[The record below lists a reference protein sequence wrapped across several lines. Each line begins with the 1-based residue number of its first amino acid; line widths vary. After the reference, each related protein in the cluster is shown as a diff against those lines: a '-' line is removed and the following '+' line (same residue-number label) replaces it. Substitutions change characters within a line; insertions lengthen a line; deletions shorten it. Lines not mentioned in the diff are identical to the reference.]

1 MPAQPL
7 THEQLED
14 AKRLKAIYFARRQE
28 LQLTQDALASLCG
41 WNSQGTV
48 SQYLNGKIPLNV
60 DASAKLA
67 RHLKCSIDDFS
78 PTMAQELRSLGDGL
92 APDEQ
97 NIIMPEAAAPTDPAP
112 GLYAVEN
119 RTVSRPPMTDDEKA
133 VLNGYRVASEDVRA
147 DIWGKCLV
155 ALKKHGRRE
164 GEAQKKA

>member
-112 GLYAVEN
+112 GLYAVEQ
-119 RTVSRPPMTDDEKA
+119 RTVARPPLTRDEQA
-133 VLNGYRVASEDVRA
+133 VLDGYRVAGEHDKKRVKE
-147 DIWGKCLV
+147 ICV
-155 ALKKHGRRE
+155 TALFDHGNRE